1 VPLILAINPGNS
13 HSPTLARL
21 ARELQGFELI
31 GAESCAVAITAINER
46 RPDLVLMPDRT
57 PRGEADLFARLKA
70 VPGGVPTL
78 KLPPVSS
85 ADPSALAK
93 EIRALTAAPKAAAPA
108 PKPKGPSPHLI
119 AAAKAAIVWIH
130 LRQAQWADMDAEI
143 PAFASPAADS
153 GAHEPGEAGSAFAP
167 DPDRFGAAGSSEPS
181 EPHEPDEPHGRYERD
196 MFGGESDEPSALR
209 SAAATWLPRVAAV
222 LALIAIAATGFWLY
236 PRIRGSAPNTGS
248 QLDTPSAPAR
258 VETTPPPSP
267 SEPPPGDPAVAA
279 PVATAAPDPA
289 EKVSGFVAVFAPFDI
304 SVTNA
309 NEAVPLD
316 DRSRAML
323 PPGKYRLRFQNAAV
337 GYDETRT
344 VQVRST
350 ETTTINLIPQTSI
363 SVTSNEPAEVLIDGT
378 PAGETPFEGRL
389 PFGAH
394 TVIVRTPGGERQF
407 PLEATMKPVQLEVDF
422 SKP

>member
-1 VPLILAINPGNS
+1 MPLILAINPGNS

-108 PKPKGPSPHLI
+108 PKPKGASPHLI

-143 PAFASPAADS
+143 PAFASPAAGS
-153 GAHEPGEAGSAFAP
+153 GAHEPGEAGS
-167 DPDRFGAAGSSEPS
+167 SEPC
-181 EPHEPDEPHGRYERD
+181 EPHEPDDPPERYERD
-196 MFGGESDEPSALR
+196 MFGGESDEPSAVR

-236 PRIRGSAPNTGS
+236 PRIRGSAPNTVS

-258 VETTPPPSP
+258 VETTPPPAP
-267 SEPPPGDPAVAA
+267 SEPLPGDPAIAA

-323 PPGKYRLRFQNAAV
+323 PPGKYRLRFQNAEV

-344 VQVRST
+344 VQVRPT

-363 SVTSNEPAEVLIDGT
+363 SVSSNEPAEVLIDGT

-407 PLEATMKPVQLEVDF
+407 SLEATMKPVQLEVDF

>member
-1 VPLILAINPGNS
+1 MPLILAINPGNS

-78 KLPPVSS
+78 KLPPISS

-93 EIRALTAAPKAAAPA
+93 EIRALLTAPPKAAAPV
-108 PKPKGPSPHLI
+108 PKPKGPSPHVI

-130 LRQAQWADMDAEI
+130 LRQAQWADFDAAI
-143 PAFASPAADS
+143 PAFAPPPVAD
-153 GAHEPGEAGSAFAP
+153 ADTYEPQ
-167 DPDRFGAAGSSEPS
+167 
-181 EPHEPDEPHGRYERD
+181 EPHEPNEPYEPVEPRD

-222 LALIAIAATGFWLY
+222 LALIAIAATGVWLW
-236 PRIRGSAPNTGS
+236 PRIRGSEPNTVA
-248 QLDTPSAPAR
+248 QVNTPSEPAR
-258 VETTPPPSP
+258 VETIPAPVP
-267 SEPPPGDPAVAA
+267 SEPPATEPGVAA
-279 PVATAAPDPA
+279 PVAPATPDPA
-289 EKVSGFVAVFAPFDI
+289 EKVSGFVAVFAPFAI
-304 SVTNA
+304 SVSDA

-323 PPGKYRLRFQNAAV
+323 PPGKYRLRFQNAEV

-344 VQVRST
+344 VQVRPT
-350 ETTTINLIPQTSI
+350 ETTTINLIPQTAI

-378 PAGETPFEGRL
+378 RAGETPFEGRL